1 MQTVVDPRL
10 LFEPQE
16 KTDQKSRDTRA
27 SERLGYSTF
36 YARRIISNGNGPIR
50 SVIIRVIT
58 KIAGVRFA

>member
-1 MQTVVDPRL
+1 MDPRL

-16 KTDQKSRDTRA
+16 KTDQKSRDTQA

-36 YARRIISNGNGPIR
+36 YAQRIISNGNGTEWSPIR